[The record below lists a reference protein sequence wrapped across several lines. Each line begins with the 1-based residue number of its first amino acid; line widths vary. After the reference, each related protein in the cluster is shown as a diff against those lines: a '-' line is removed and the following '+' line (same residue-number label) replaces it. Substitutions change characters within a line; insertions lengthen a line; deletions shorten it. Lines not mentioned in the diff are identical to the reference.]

1 MRARIVPIE
10 PGGMVDV
17 AVRELGAVVVRV
29 LPAGEDL
36 KAPGEPE
43 LAGR

>member
-1 MRARIVPIE
+1 MHAQIENGLVPIE

-29 LPAGEDL
+29 LPAD
-36 KAPGEPE
+36 
-43 LAGR
+43 